1 MTGLVR
7 IAPGFRCT
15 GVASVASKS
24 ARRPG
29 TRVGFRHVEALLL
42 PVLAIGSA
50 AIDWRIAQTW
60 SWPAG
65 LVALWFGATAL
76 AVGAGLVRRQL
87 GAIGSA
93 MATLSL
99 YAVPVVGAI
108 IRWHAVPSPT
118 ALIGDGAY
126 QTQLAGDF
134 LLRGID
140 PYGADYAAAGLSAA
154 PWGETFASPALHHLV
169 TWPGQFLWPLPL
181 QLAAQSLGWWDER
194 IFLLIAAGLTWWLLS
209 RLFPGVP
216 GRLAATALFLIP
228 GHSLVAVLGDNDLP
242 MLALVLAALLAA
254 DRRRYLLMGLLLGL
268 AVVTKQHALLAV
280 PLVATWAV
288 VRGADF
294 RGLIRAAGVAAIA
307 GLAVVAPFVVWNA
320 GALLHDTV
328 VLLAGSGL
336 DAYPINGFGLSAL
349 LLSSG
354 VIPDP
359 RGAFPFALIE
369 LIVGTGV
376 WFLGWRWIR
385 ARARLADVLLFAGLA
400 MLLVLY
406 VSRYF
411 HDSHLLLGAELIL
424 AGLAARTR
432 PLAVPPRGRA
442 VLAA

>member
-1 MTGLVR
+1 VR

-15 GVASVASKS
+15 GVASVASVPV
-24 ARRPG
+24 RRPA
-29 TRVGFRHVEALLL
+29 TRVVYRYAEPILLVGL
-42 PVLAIGSA
+42 TIPSA

-65 LVALWFGATAL
+65 LIAVWLAATAL
-76 AVGAGLVRRQL
+76 AVGVALFRGRLRP
-87 GAIGSA
+87 IGSA
-93 MATLSL
+93 LAIVSL

-108 IRWHAVPSPT
+108 IRWHTVPAPT

-140 PYGADYAAAGLSAA
+140 PYGADYAAAGLGAA

-181 QLAAQSLGWWDER
+181 QLATRPLGWWDER
-194 IFLLIAAGLTWWLLS
+194 IFLLVAAGLTWWFLS

-216 GRLAATALFLIP
+216 GRLAATAFFLIP

-242 MLALVLAALLAA
+242 MVALVLAALLAA

-280 PLVATWAV
+280 PLIATWAV

-294 RGLIRAAGVAAIA
+294 RELIRAAALATIA
-307 GLAVVAPFVVWNA
+307 GLATLAPFLLWNA
-320 GALLHDTV
+320 GAFIRDTIV
-328 VLLAGSGL
+328 FVAGSGL
-336 DAYPINGFGLSAL
+336 DAYPINGFGLSAF

-354 VIPDP
+354 VIHGARD
-359 RGAFPFALIE
+359 AFPFAAIE
-369 LIVGTGV
+369 VVVGIAV
-376 WFLGWRWIR
+376 WAIAWRWIR
-385 ARARLADVLLFAGLA
+385 AKPQLADVLCFIGLA
-400 MLLVLY
+400 MLGVLY

-411 HDSHLLLGAELIL
+411 HDSHLLLGAELML
-424 AGLAARTR
+424 AGLASRRWRFA
-432 PLAVPPRGRA
+432 
-442 VLAA
+442 

>member
-1 MTGLVR
+1 MR

-15 GVASVASKS
+15 GVASVASMP

-29 TRVGFRHVEALLL
+29 TRVAYRHIESILLL
-42 PVLAIGSA
+42 VLAIPSA

-65 LVALWFGATAL
+65 LVALWIGATAL
-76 AVGAGLVRRQL
+76 AVAAGLIRRQL
-87 GAIGSA
+87 RAIGCA
-93 MATLSL
+93 MAILSL

-108 IRWHAVPSPT
+108 IRWHVVPSPT

-140 PYGADYAAAGLSAA
+140 PYGADYGAAGLSAA

-181 QLAAQSLGWWDER
+181 QLAARPLGWWDER
-194 IFLLIAAGLTWWLLS
+194 VFLLVAAGLIWWLLS
-209 RLFPGVP
+209 RLFPGAP
-216 GRLAATALFLIP
+216 GRLAATAFFLIP

-268 AVVTKQHALLAV
+268 AVVTKQHAVLAV
-280 PLVATWAV
+280 PLIAAWAV
-288 VRGADF
+288 VRGADV
-294 RGLIRAAGVAAIA
+294 RELIRAAALATGAA
-307 GLAVVAPFVVWNA
+307 LAMLAPFMSWNA
-320 GALLHDTV
+320 GAFIRDTIV
-328 VLLAGSGL
+328 FVAGSGP
-336 DAYPINGFGLSAL
+336 DAYPINGFGLSAF
-349 LLSSG
+349 LLSNG
-354 VIPDP
+354 VIHGARD
-359 RGAFPFALIE
+359 AFPFAAVE
-369 LIVGTGV
+369 VVMGV
-376 WFLGWRWIR
+376 AIWTIGWLRIR
-385 ARARLADVLLFAGLA
+385 ARARLADVLIFAGLA

-424 AGLAARTR
+424 AGLVARMRAPAPPAAG
-432 PLAVPPRGRA
+432 AA